1 MKARINR
8 KTVPLI
14 FAALFTAVIAAVSQI
29 SFLLPS
35 GIPVTFQVFT
45 VALCGFVLGV
55 KWGTASVAGYIILGA
70 AGLPIYSFLK
80 GGLHNLF
87 GVTGGFILGFVVL
100 ALFCGMA
107 QNKHIGIKILL
118 GLVGLLICHIWGILQ
133 FSFITKTGIIE
144 SFIAASLPYLIKDI
158 LLITAAALLSKYLEK
173 YIKLI

>member
-29 SFLLPS
+29 SSLLPT

-55 KWGTASVAGYIILGA
+55 KWGTASVAAYIILGA
-70 AGLPIYSFLK
+70 VGLPIYSFLK
-80 GGLHNLF
+80 GGVHNLF
-87 GVTGGFILGFVVL
+87 GVTGGFILGFIIL

-107 QNKHIGIKILL
+107 RNKKISIKILF
-118 GLVGLLICHIWGILQ
+118 GIIGLLICHIWGTVQ
-133 FSFITKTGIIE
+133 FSFVTKTGIVE
-144 SFIAASLPYLIKDI
+144 SFIMASLPYIIKDI
-158 LLITAAALLSKYLEK
+158 ILVIASVFLSKYFEK
-173 YIKLI
+173 YIKMI